1 MMIPPV
7 DWEEDKE
14 EDARTEWQGQ
24 FIMLCTGTETLPT
37 DRLRSSSS
45 LIHSLDSH
53 DFLFLKEDKHIADQ
67 INVKHSVNSPT
78 N

>member
-1 MMIPPV
+1 
-7 DWEEDKE
+7 
-14 EDARTEWQGQ
+14 
-24 FIMLCTGTETLPT
+24 MLCTGTETLPT